1 MVIQIMGAIVL
12 ISSISASNGLGVVC
26 GLVMVAAGCLWGDNN
41 SEK

>member
-12 ISSISASNGLGVVC
+12 ISSISASNGLGFVC
-26 GLVMVAAGCLWGDNN
+26 GLIMVMAGCFWGDNN